1 MIRIILQELIYFV
14 ADAFIILKYLVFGN
28 HTKLTKQPD
37 GSYKV
42 V

>member
-1 MIRIILQELIYFV
+1 MIRIVLRELIYFV
-14 ADAFIILKYLVFGN
+14 VDVIDVLKYLIFGN